1 MAFGVWGAVAG
12 VATSVGPVL
21 GGLLVTDIDW
31 RWIFYVNVPVGVVA
45 ILTFVIFPDM
55 RPGRRHRI
63 DIPGVLLA
71 SAALLAICYGLVEGQ
86 KYDWGTITSFISI
99 PLVSEPGCCC

>member
-1 MAFGVWGAVAG
+1 
-12 VATSVGPVL
+12 
-21 GGLLVTDIDW
+21 
-31 RWIFYVNVPVGVVA
+31 
-45 ILTFVIFPDM
+45 M

-99 PLVSEPGCCC
+99 PLVLGVGCCC